1 MRPFWKRLLR
11 LALIAMLTPAAF
23 LLSCQSS
30 LIYHPRPNEP
40 GMTDHLEKNRGE
52 RITYRTSQGMQT
64 AWYRPPYRGDEATA
78 PLWIAFSGNGSLA
91 LDWMHFAG
99 IADGRFAWLMI
110 DYPGYG
116 ECEGRPTPKAIRQS
130 SVAAVEQLAL
140 RLKVPRE
147 LLISR
152 SLVIGHSLGAAA
164 ALMAAED
171 LGIHRGI
178 LISPFTSM
186 TDIGREVLGWPLC
199 HLNLHRFDNRKT
211 LAAICRHPDAR
222 FTLYHGTND
231 NLIPIRMSTELAAAH
246 PGQVTLHPSSGGH
259 NDVLGYLQSELKAET
274 LRLSGMMPAAGVPK
288 LNY

>member
-1 MRPFWKRLLR
+1 MHSFWKPLLR
-11 LALIAMLTPAAF
+11 LALIAMLTPVAF

-40 GMTDHLEKNRGE
+40 GMTERLENNRGE

-64 AWYRPPYRGDEATA
+64 AWYRPPYRGPEANA

-91 LDWMHFAG
+91 LDWLDFAG
-99 IADGRFAWLMI
+99 ITDGRFAWLMI

-116 ECEGRPTPKAIRQS
+116 ECEGKPTPKTIREN
-130 SVAAVEQLAL
+130 SVAALGQLAV
-140 RLKVPRE
+140 RLQVPRE
-147 LLISR
+147 VLISR

-186 TDIGREVLGWPLC
+186 TDMGREVLGWPLC
-199 HLNLHRFDNRKT
+199 HLNLHRFDNRKS
-211 LAAICRHPDAR
+211 LSAVCQHPDAR
-222 FTLYHGTND
+222 FTIFHGTGD
-231 NLIPIRMSTELAAAH
+231 SLIPIRMSIELAAAH
-246 PGQVTLHPSSGGH
+246 PGKVSHQPSTGGH
-259 NDVLGYLQSELKAET
+259 NDVLLHIQSRLKAET
-274 LRLSGMMPAAGVPK
+274 LRLTG
-288 LNY
+288 L

>member
-1 MRPFWKRLLR
+1 MDPIWKRLLR
-11 LALIAMLTPAAF
+11 LALIAMLTPVAF

-40 GMTDHLEKNRGE
+40 GMIEHLENNRGE
-52 RITYRTSQGMQT
+52 RLTYRTSQGQQT
-64 AWYRPPYRGDEATA
+64 AWYRPPYRGPETGA

-99 IADGRFAWLMI
+99 VADGCFAWLMI

-116 ECEGRPTPKAIRQS
+116 ECEGKPTPKAIRES
-130 SVAAVEQLAL
+130 SVAALNQLAV

-147 LLISR
+147 VLISR

-186 TDIGREVLGWPLC
+186 TDMGREVLGWPLC
-199 HLNLHRFDNRKT
+199 YLNLHRFDNRKT
-211 LAAICRHPDAR
+211 LAAVCQHPEAR
-222 FTLYHGTND
+222 FTIYHGMKD
-231 NLIPIRMSTELAAAH
+231 NLIPIHMSSELADAH
-246 PGQVTLHPSSGGH
+246 PGKVTFEAVSGGH
-259 NDVLGYLQSELKAET
+259 NDVLMHLQKPLQAET
-274 LRLSGMMPAAGVPK
+274 LKLSELP
-288 LNY
+288 

>member
-1 MRPFWKRLLR
+1 MHPIWKRLLR
-11 LALIAMLTPAAF
+11 LALIAMLTPVAF

-40 GMTDHLEKNRGE
+40 GMTEHLENNRGE
-52 RITYRTSQGMQT
+52 RLTYQTSQGKQT
-64 AWYRPPYRGDEATA
+64 AWYRPPYRGPESGA

-116 ECEGRPTPKAIRQS
+116 ECEGKPTPKAIRES
-130 SVAAVEQLAL
+130 SVAALNQLAV

-147 LLISR
+147 VLISR
-152 SLVIGHSLGAAA
+152 SQVIGHSLGAAA

-186 TDIGREVLGWPLC
+186 TDMGRQVLGWPLC
-199 HLNLHRFDNRKT
+199 YLNLHRFDNRKT
-211 LAAICRHPDAR
+211 LAAVCQHPEAR
-222 FTLYHGTND
+222 FTLYHGTSD

-246 PGQVTLHPSSGGH
+246 PDKVTLHPSPGGH
-259 NDVLGYLQSELKAET
+259 NDVLQFIQTQLTAET
-274 LRLSGMMPAAGVPK
+274 LKLSG
-288 LNY
+288 L

>member
-1 MRPFWKRLLR
+1 MHPIWKRLLR
-11 LALIAMLTPAAF
+11 LALIAMLTPAVF

-40 GMTDHLEKNRGE
+40 GMSEHLENNRGE
-52 RITYRTSQGMQT
+52 RLTYRTSQGQQT
-64 AWYRPPYRGDEATA
+64 AWYRPPYRGPENGA

-116 ECEGRPTPKAIRQS
+116 ECEGKPTPKGIRQS
-130 SVAAVEQLAL
+130 SVAAVEQLAV

-147 LLISR
+147 VLISR

-171 LGIHRGI
+171 LRIHRGI

-186 TDIGREVLGWPLC
+186 TDIGRQVLGWPLC
-199 HLNLHRFDNRKT
+199 YLNLHRFDNRKT
-211 LAAICRHPDAR
+211 LAAICQHPEAR
-222 FTLYHGTND
+222 FTIYHGTQD
-231 NLIPIRMSTELAAAH
+231 NLIPIRMSIELASAH
-246 PGQVTLHPSSGGH
+246 RGQVTLHSSPGGH
-259 NDVLGYLQSELKAET
+259 NDVLQRIQSQLQAET
-274 LRLSGMMPAAGVPK
+274 LRLTG
-288 LNY
+288 L